1 MPTGSTCRDCS
12 PVGVSLTA
20 AQSQT
25 SPWWPHP
32 SLRLGLDRLSPR
44 APSGMAEWHN
54 SDLQRDPLLGNW
66 ISLVLLP
73 LQLTVKGAES

>member
-20 AQSQT
+20 AQSQA

-32 SLRLGLDRLSPR
+32 SLRLGLDGLSPR
-44 APSGMAEWHN
+44 APSGMAEWHK
-54 SDLQRDPLLGNW
+54 SDLQRDPTSWELDFTGLAAA
-66 ISLVLLP
+66 P
-73 LQLTVKGAES
+73 TH

>member
-1 MPTGSTCRDCS
+1 MPTGSTCLGCS

-32 SLRLGLDRLSPR
+32 SLRLGLDRLNPR
-44 APSGMAEWHN
+44 APSGMIEWHN
-54 SDLQRDPLLGNW
+54 SDLQKRPTSWELDFTGLLAA
-66 ISLVLLP
+66 P
-73 LQLTVKGAES
+73 THR

>member
-12 PVGVSLTA
+12 PVGVSFTA
-20 AQSQT
+20 AQSQA

-32 SLRLGLDRLSPR
+32 SLRLGLDGLSPR

-54 SDLQRDPLLGNW
+54 SDLQRDHSSWELDFTGLAADP
-66 ISLVLLP
+66 SH
-73 LQLTVKGAES
+73 